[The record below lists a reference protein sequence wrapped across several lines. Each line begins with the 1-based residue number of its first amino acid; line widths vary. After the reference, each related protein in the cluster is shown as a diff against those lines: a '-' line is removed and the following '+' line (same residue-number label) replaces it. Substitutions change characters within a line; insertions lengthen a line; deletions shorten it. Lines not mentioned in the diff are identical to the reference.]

1 MSPFTP
7 FENGGPKLSRV
18 FPRVAVYS
26 TPILH
31 TRARVHY
38 RSKVVWKQLLP
49 HEFVKNICS
58 QFPLASAFR
67 RGEKLIRF
75 YFIVLRYNS

>member
-18 FPRVAVYS
+18 FRRVAVYF
-26 TPILH
+26 TPACLECLRVCASILH

-49 HEFVKNICS
+49 
-58 QFPLASAFR
+58 R
-67 RGEKLIRF
+67 EKPE
-75 YFIVLRYNS
+75 